1 MSHHT
6 IKLHRVFKANP
17 DLLFR
22 AFLAPAALVK
32 WLPPHGYVCTVEEL
46 NAVVGGQFKMAFTN
60 FKTGQSHSFGGEYL
74 ELIPGELIRY
84 TDQFDDPNLPGPMEV
99 TVTLREVS
107 CGTEMHIVQ
116 AGIPSVI
123 PAEACYL
130 GWQESLSVLALL
142 VEAQLP
148 AQG

>member
-6 IKLHRVFKANP
+6 ITLHRVFKASP

-32 WLPPHGYVCTVEEL
+32 WLPPHGYVCTVESL
-46 NAVVGGQFKMAFTN
+46 DAVVGGQFKMAFTN
-60 FKTGQSHSFGGEYL
+60 FKSGQSHTFGGEYL

-84 TDQFDDPNLPGPMEV
+84 TDKFDDPNLPDPMEV

-107 CGTEMHIVQ
+107 CGTEVHIVQ
-116 AGIPSVI
+116 AGVPALI

-142 VEAQLP
+142 VEAQL
-148 AQG
+148 AEQG